1 MSFKE
6 ELIADWKD
14 KTIEYQ
20 EKNFYIVEQ
29 IEYKG
34 KTYLYGCDLNTIKN
48 NNIEVVFLTKVK
60 DNIFEHIEDD
70 DLFEK
75 LLANV
80 SGKVLS
86 NKLNEIYNKYVNN

>member
-6 ELIADWKD
+6 ELITDWKD